1 MESGQESLDL
11 SQVIHNGLNS
21 HCKVASGSMKEKT
34 PMCLVNELAR
44 YNQIPHQ
51 YRLTHE
57 DGPAHKKVFTVTLK
71 LGDEEY
77 QADGSSIK
85 KAQHSA
91 AELALNSTAY
101 KHPPEKSTKPVT
113 SRRNIT
119 PTVELN
125 ALAMKQGEITE
136 YTFSE
141 MPPYAQ
147 GSPDGGYHYH
157 QAMFRG
163 RGRGGVRGFRAFK
176 RGFHHTRGGA
186 YPRPGLP
193 YTEGVYR
200 VLLKVSDR
208 EYTGCGMS
216 PQSARH
222 DAASQALAHMR
233 ELMEQDN
240 QQHGDDPDSCPV
252 CPPADQ
258 KSPVSLVHEMALK
271 RKLTV
276 TFEVVEEKGQ
286 PHMRM
291 YYTKCTVGHLTTLGE
306 GNGKKI
312 SKGKAAELM
321 LQELSQLPE
330 VITEN
335 TKSRFKRRPVAASSS
350 HVRGGRRKGAR
361 NSKTMAE
368 DGSDQLPPGQGTD
381 KTSKKDE
388 HCLIQQLAVYQQSIG
403 GVEPAYKVVDT
414 KLIPNTKKKEFTMQ
428 VTIGDKSIVAIS
440 SNKKSAMNKA
450 AHMML
455 IELGQTQAPHGK
467 KKGKGKPGP
476 GGKNKPDRGS
486 TREKETVE
494 VSNGETTQ
502 SQPSGDV
509 TNTQAVTPTPVNR
522 QQVPANTI
530 DLDKTARIASEYLT
544 TGASPTAEALARR
557 PRRNKKQQG
566 EHTLPRDQLN
576 FLARISNFTVT
587 YSDFPNP
594 NGCQVDST
602 GTPSQGYLS
611 MVNLST
617 SPPQVCTGVGATIE
631 QSQNEAAISA
641 LKFLSDMGLESMSPL
656 KGDTQTPVNNNKT
669 SNRHPTLSNGGTPGT
684 ATNSNG
690 GTPVTPTNSNGGPP
704 VTPQNSNSGT
714 PVTPTSS
721 TGSTPLSHT
730 TPNSRNKNRTPRP
743 HPAPVK

>member
-1 MESGQESLDL
+1 MESLEDSMDL

-21 HCKVASGSMKEKT
+21 HCKAASGSMKEKT

-91 AELALNSTAY
+91 AQLALNSTAY

-125 ALAMKQGEITE
+125 ALAMKRGEVTE

-141 MPPYAQ
+141 VPPYEQ
-147 GSPDGGYHYH
+147 GTPDGYPYS
-157 QAMFRG
+157 QARFRG
-163 RGRGGVRGFRAFK
+163 RGRGVRGFRAFK
-176 RGFHHTRGGA
+176 RGFHHTRGGGA

-208 EYTGCGMS
+208 EYTGCGIS

-222 DAASQALAHMR
+222 DAATQAMAHMK

-240 QQHGDDPDSCPV
+240 QHHGEGPDSCPV

-291 YYTKCTVGHLTTLGE
+291 YYTRCTVGHLVTLGE

-335 TKSRFKRRPVAASSS
+335 TKSRFKRRVATISN
-350 HVRGGRRKGAR
+350 HVKVGRRKGAR
-361 NSKTMAE
+361 NT
-368 DGSDQLPPGQGTD
+368 
-381 KTSKKDE
+381 KTS
-388 HCLIQQLAVYQQSIG
+388 
-403 GVEPAYKVVDT
+403 
-414 KLIPNTKKKEFTMQ
+414 
-428 VTIGDKSIVAIS
+428 VTVGDKSIVAIS

-455 IELGQTQAPHGK
+455 IELGQTQAPQAK
-467 KKGKGKPGP
+467 KKGKGKPAAV
-476 GGKNKPDRGS
+476 GGKNKQERGS
-486 TREKETVE
+486 KQEKEGVG
-494 VSNGETTQ
+494 VSNGENSHTP
-502 SQPSGDV
+502 SQSGDV
-509 TNTQAVTPTPVNR
+509 TSTPTPG
-522 QQVPANTI
+522 TFTFTYTLFHLI
-530 DLDKTARIASEYLT
+530 LDHRSW
-544 TGASPTAEALARR
+544 
-557 PRRNKKQQG
+557 
-566 EHTLPRDQLN
+566 
-576 FLARISNFTVT
+576 
-587 YSDFPNP
+587 
-594 NGCQVDST
+594 
-602 GTPSQGYLS
+602 
-611 MVNLST
+611 
-617 SPPQVCTGVGATIE
+617 
-631 QSQNEAAISA
+631 
-641 LKFLSDMGLESMSPL
+641 
-656 KGDTQTPVNNNKT
+656 
-669 SNRHPTLSNGGTPGT
+669 RHPKD
-684 ATNSNG
+684 
-690 GTPVTPTNSNGGPP
+690 V
-704 VTPQNSNSGT
+704 
-714 PVTPTSS
+714 
-721 TGSTPLSHT
+721 
-730 TPNSRNKNRTPRP
+730 
-743 HPAPVK
+743 